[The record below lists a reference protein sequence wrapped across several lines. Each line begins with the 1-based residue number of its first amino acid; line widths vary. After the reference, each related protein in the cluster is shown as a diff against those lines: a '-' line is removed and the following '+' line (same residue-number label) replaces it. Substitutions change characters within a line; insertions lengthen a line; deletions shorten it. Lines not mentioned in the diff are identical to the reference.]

1 MAGEAWRGGGYG
13 AVASSERAGRERPAQ
28 AQRGNRPCDAET
40 LVGQPCRSFA
50 LRGSLYCLSHDPERA
65 EQVQASRAR
74 GAKRGNRLRALRG
87 RGSKLD
93 TMPELVK
100 FVADVVKDTTGRKLD
115 VAIARTVLYGISIQ
129 RQLIEASDLAD
140 RVRAIEERLG
150 RAMPIGRVG

>member
-1 MAGEAWRGGGYG
+1 
-13 AVASSERAGRERPAQ
+13 
-28 AQRGNRPCDAET
+28 
-40 LVGQPCRSFA
+40 
-50 LRGSLYCLSHDPERA
+50 
-65 EQVQASRAR
+65 
-74 GAKRGNRLRALRG
+74 
-87 RGSKLD
+87 
-93 TMPELVK
+93 MPELVK